1 MKLLDKMNENFS
13 NVDIFYEDDSSL
25 DPKKPDEN

>member
-13 NVDIFYEDDSSL
+13 NVDFFYEDDLPL
-25 DPKKPDEN
+25 DYKKPDEN